1 MENIFHN
8 AENFIEYKIS
18 LLIMY
23 KYYAKFSTHVR
34 TQEEKAIYLSLTNN
48 ISFIFLLGI
57 TSAEYACFE

>member
-34 TQEEKAIYLSLTNN
+34 TQEEKAIYLLL
-48 ISFIFLLGI
+48 IPSF
-57 TSAEYACFE
+57 SY